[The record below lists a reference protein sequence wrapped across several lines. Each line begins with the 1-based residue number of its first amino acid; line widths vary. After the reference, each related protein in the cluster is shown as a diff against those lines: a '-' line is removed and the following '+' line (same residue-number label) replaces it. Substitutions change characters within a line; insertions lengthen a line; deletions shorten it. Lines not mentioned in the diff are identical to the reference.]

1 MLRMRRFGFT
11 IVAAAIIG
19 LTACR
24 CNKSAGPQPA
34 PSTQAVSVTAPLSS
48 ASETIG
54 IAGAPSAAAS
64 ADAASVEVAPMVAI
78 GALDFAPVKGSKYLP
93 MKLTKEGLL
102 TRQGKPIAKITGD
115 KLTDDDGS
123 PVATFEPPSTIAIH
137 GSKVRFQFNDK
148 DELESPD
155 GGRIAVSELGVPTVT
170 AKANVK
176 PEALTGKFVDFDPK
190 LRRVAAI
197 VLGIKEIKKAA
208 KDAQPKDPAKKDKK
222 KGKKK
227 KKSQ

>member
-1 MLRMRRFGFT
+1 MRRFGFT

-34 PSTQAVSVTAPLSS
+34 PSTQPVSVTVPSN
-48 ASETIG
+48 ASEPIG
-54 IAGAPSAAAS
+54 MAGAPAVDTSVDAGAAEATS
-64 ADAASVEVAPMVAI
+64 MVVI
-78 GALDFAPVKGSKYLP
+78 GALDFAPVKGSKYQP
-93 MKLTKEGLL
+93 MKLTKDGLIS
-102 TRQGKPIAKITGD
+102 RQGKAIAKLSLN

-123 PVATFEPPSTIAIH
+123 PVATFEPPSTIAIE
-137 GSKVRFQFNDK
+137 GSKVRFKFNEK
-148 DELESPD
+148 DELEGPD
-155 GGRIAVSELGVPTVT
+155 GGRIAISDLGVPIVT
-170 AKANVK
+170 VK
-176 PEALTGKFVDFDPK
+176 PNTKPESLTGKFVDFDPK
-190 LRRVAAI
+190 LRRAAAI

-208 KDAQPKDPAKKDKK
+208 KDAKPKDPTQKKDKK